1 LRDSRNRPSPSVDP
15 AVRGITLK
23 VDVDTLRGTRE
34 GVPRLA
40 RLLREMQIPATFLFS
55 LGPDH
60 TGRALR
66 RMFRRGFLGK
76 VRRTSVASHYGIRT
90 LLYGTLLPGPD
101 IGRLCRDE
109 MRQVAE
115 QGFEVGVHA
124 YDHVKWQD
132 GVARAS
138 LEWTLMQMSLAVEA
152 FERIFGFAP
161 RVHGAAGWQLN
172 EHVPALQQQLGFE
185 IASDTRGARPFLPVG
200 SSVLQMPTTLA
211 TLDELV
217 GRDGAD
223 ADDAVRAI
231 FARSRLDDPHDHVF
245 TLHAEL
251 EGGAYLPQF
260 EGLLRA
266 WREAGFQ
273 FRTLGE
279 AAGMLDRHS
288 LLPGRIESGT
298 IDGRT
303 GTLAIQARP

>member
-1 LRDSRNRPSPSVDP
+1 M
-15 AVRGITLK
+15 RGITLK

-34 GVPRLA
+34 GAPRLA
-40 RLLREMQIPATFLFS
+40 GLLREMQIPATFLFS

-66 RMFRRGFLGK
+66 RMFRRGFLSK

-101 IGRLCRDE
+101 IGRLCRAE
-109 MRQVAE
+109 MLHIAE

-138 LEWTLMQMSLAVEA
+138 PEWTFAQMSLAVEA
-152 FERIFGFAP
+152 FEKIFGFAP

-172 EHVPALQQQLGFE
+172 EHVPELQQQLGFE
-185 IASDTRGARPFLPVG
+185 IASDTRGYRPFLPTG
-200 SSVLQMPTTLA
+200 GGVLQIPTTLA
-211 TLDELV
+211 TLDELI
-217 GRDGAD
+217 GRNGAN

-231 FARSRLDDPHDHVF
+231 IARSRLDDPPDHVF

-260 EGLLRA
+260 EVLLRA
-266 WREAGFQ
+266 WRDAGFE
-273 FRTLGE
+273 FRTLGD
-279 AAGMLDRHS
+279 AAGMLDRQS
-288 LLPGRIESGT
+288 IPPGRIESGT

>member
-1 LRDSRNRPSPSVDP
+1 
-15 AVRGITLK
+15 VRGITLK

-40 RLLREMQIPATFLFS
+40 KLLRAMQIPATFLFS

-66 RMFRRGFLGK
+66 RVFRRGFLGK

-101 IGRLCRDE
+101 IGRLCSAE
-109 MRQVAE
+109 MLQVAA

-138 LEWTLMQMSLAVEA
+138 PEWTRVQLSLAVEA
-152 FERIFGFAP
+152 FEKVFGFAP
-161 RVHGAAGWQLN
+161 RIHGAAGWQLN

-185 IASDTRGARPFLPVG
+185 IASDTRGSRPFLPTG
-200 SSVLQMPTTLA
+200 GGVLQLPTTLA
-211 TLDELV
+211 TLDELI

-231 FARSRLDDPHDHVF
+231 LARSRLDDPPDHVF

-260 EGLLRA
+260 EVLLRG
-266 WREAGFQ
+266 WREAGCE

-279 AAGMLDRHS
+279 AANLLDRNTIHS
-288 LLPGRIESGT
+288 SRIESAT

>member
-1 LRDSRNRPSPSVDP
+1 M
-15 AVRGITLK
+15 RGITLK

-34 GVPRLA
+34 GVPRLVG
-40 RLLREMQIPATFLFS
+40 LLRRMHIPATFLFS

-66 RMFRRGFLGK
+66 RMFRRGFLSK

-101 IGRLCRDE
+101 IGRLCGAE

-115 QGFEVGVHA
+115 EGFEVGVHA

-132 GVARAS
+132 GVDHAS
-138 LEWTLMQMSLAVEA
+138 LEWTLRQMSLAVEA
-152 FERIFGFAP
+152 FEKIFGFSP

-172 EHVPALQQQLGFE
+172 EHVPALQQRLGFE
-185 IASDTRGARPFLPVG
+185 IASDTRGQRPFLPAG
-200 SSVLQMPTTLA
+200 GGVLQLPTTLA

-217 GRDGAD
+217 GRDGAT

-231 FARSRLDDPHDHVF
+231 LARSRLDDPPHHVF

-260 EGLLRA
+260 EMLLRA
-266 WREAGFQ
+266 WHEAGFE
-273 FRTLGE
+273 FRTLGD
-279 AAGMLDRHS
+279 AAAALDRNS
-288 LLPGRIESGT
+288 IQTSRIESGT
-298 IDGRT
+298 VEGRT
-303 GTLAIQARP
+303 GTLATQALA